1 MECPACKK
9 SYDPGDQFCRN
20 CGTALGQTQEQEQ
33 EQPQGRFRPLYQ
45 KTEDPKSAWANYGQ
59 PFFTAALMFCLGL
72 LALAGIV
79 YGIQYLLGGQ

>member
-9 SYDPGDQFCRN
+9 PCDPGDQFCRH
-20 CGTALGQTQEQEQ
+20 CGTVLAQAQAPEQ

-45 KTEDPKSAWANYGQ
+45 KTQDPQTAWDNYGS
-59 PFFTAALMFCLGL
+59 PFIKAALIFCIGL
-72 LALAGIV
+72 LALTGIV